1 MATLLGLVGIRLSPL
16 WLFVR
21 GGLLGVGPAEYYAR
35 RGHIDQSLAR
45 ASARMSGAM
54 RPVWTCT
61 GGADSIGFR
70 EWRALEPWWRVA
82 AAFDVRGAVLC
93 QLTFEDAG
101 CTLKRLGTN
110 CMRDGASIGRHWA
123 SAFALRWRQSQLC

>member
-21 GGLLGVGPAEYYAR
+21 GGLLGVGPAEYDAR

-45 ASARMSGAM
+45 ADAGMSGAM

-61 GGADSIGFR
+61 GGADSTWFSGVESLGALVACRRRFR
-70 EWRALEPWWRVA
+70 CSGRCTVPTLRS
-82 AAFDVRGAVLC
+82 RT
-93 QLTFEDAG
+93 QDA
-101 CTLKRLGTN
+101 
-110 CMRDGASIGRHWA
+110 
-123 SAFALRWRQSQLC
+123 

>member
-21 GGLLGVGPAEYYAR
+21 GGLLGVGPAEYDAR

-45 ASARMSGAM
+45 ADAGMSGAM

-61 GGADSIGFR
+61 GGADSTWFSGV
-70 EWRALEPWWRVA
+70 ESLGALVA
-82 AAFDVRGAVLC
+82 RRRRFSM
-93 QLTFEDAG
+93 F
-101 CTLKRLGTN
+101 K
-110 CMRDGASIGRHWA
+110 
-123 SAFALRWRQSQLC
+123 ALHCGNLRSRT

>member
-1 MATLLGLVGIRLSPL
+1 MATLRGLVGIHLSRL

-45 ASARMSGAM
+45 AGAGMSGAM

-61 GGADSIGFR
+61 GGADSIGFSGV
-70 EWRALEPWWRVA
+70 ES
-82 AAFDVRGAVLC
+82 RGALVARRRRFSMFKALHC
-93 QLTFEDAG
+93 AKLRSRTQDA
-101 CTLKRLGTN
+101 R
-110 CMRDGASIGRHWA
+110 
-123 SAFALRWRQSQLC
+123 

>member
-1 MATLLGLVGIRLSPL
+1 MTRQQTHRGPGLQIWLSVRQPKLAGRLRPSHSGGRSSQLHLCRVSWLHSLVWWRIRLSSL

-45 ASARMSGAM
+45 AGVGMSGAT

-61 GGADSIGFR
+61 GGADSAGFSGV
-70 EWRALEPWWRVA
+70 ESLGALE
-82 AAFDVRGAVLC
+82 
-93 QLTFEDAG
+93 
-101 CTLKRLGTN
+101 
-110 CMRDGASIGRHWA
+110 
-123 SAFALRWRQSQLC
+123 